1 LPQYP
6 AHLKSK
12 HRFFLILFLCIA
24 FAGIFLF
31 SARYGT
37 VTIAAEDFFAA
48 LFLQDYK
55 NLAGTLI
62 WEIRIPRF
70 FAALICGGSLAIC
83 GQLLQLLVRNPL
95 AEPYT
100 LGTGSGA
107 ALALQLAVLGFLPP
121 FLMTAFLLPLYAF
134 FGAFLAGLAVLLIA
148 GKSSQSQGEQIL
160 LAGIGISILSG
171 SMISFLTF
179 FYSEGNQMKQ
189 LAFWA
194 FGSLDRSSWKLL
206 MPVGLVLS
214 PAVFLALQGGRR
226 WNLMLLGDEKAAS
239 LGHKPAAIRR
249 QILLLTSFMT
259 ACVVCLAGP
268 VGFVGLLVPFF
279 TRKIIPLG
287 QNGQLSFTFLAGAAF
302 LSFCDLLPRLLPGEI
317 PLPAGLI
324 SSLMGL
330 PLFLY
335 LLRKPDGRKE
345 KMD

>member
-1 LPQYP
+1 MPELIIP
-6 AHLKSK
+6 LKST
-12 HRFFLILFLCIA
+12 HRIRIVLFLCIS
-24 FAGIFLF
+24 FAGLFLF

-37 VTIAAEDFFAA
+37 VHIPAEDFLGA
-48 LFLQDYK
+48 LFLKDYQ

-70 FAALICGGSLAIC
+70 FGALICGGSLALC

-107 ALALQLAVLGFLPP
+107 ALALQLAALGFLPP
-121 FLMTAFLLPLYAF
+121 FLMKAFMLPLYAF
-134 FGAFLAGLAVLLIA
+134 LGAFLAGLSVLMLS
-148 GKSSQSQGEQIL
+148 GKSSRNSGEQIL
-160 LAGIGISILSG
+160 LSGIAVSVLSG

-179 FYSEGNQMKQ
+179 FYSEGNQLKH

-194 FGSLDRSSWKLL
+194 FGSLDRSSVSLL
-206 MPVGLVLS
+206 VPVSLMLA
-214 PAVFLALQGGRR
+214 PAVFVAIGAGRR

-239 LGHKPAAIRR
+239 LGHNPAAIRR
-249 QILLLTSFMT
+249 QLLLLTSFIT

-268 VGFVGLLVPFF
+268 VGFVGLLVPYF
-279 TRKIIPLG
+279 TRKIISLG
-287 QNGQLSFTFLAGAAF
+287 QSGQLGFTFVSGALF
-302 LSFCDLLPRLLPGEI
+302 LSVCDLIPRLLPGEV

-335 LLRKPDGRKE
+335 LLRKPDRAHH
-345 KMD
+345 